1 MDLLTVRDCFATQLE
16 KYFIENVENFFK
28 ASHGDG

>member
-16 KYFIENVENFFK
+16 KYFIKNVENFFE
-28 ASHGDG
+28 ASYEDG